1 MLLIIHNP
9 TGPHPSR
16 VDELAETGRKNY
28 HGPVTL
34 RRILL
39 GLGVALATFPATTQA
54 YPYYS
59 LRPADT
65 VLAGPTD
72 GHLSS
77 MFFNP
82 AAIRVIAGSE
92 VLIQGGVAGF
102 IGSIQRNDP
111 LPAGFSPG
119 GSAGPAQA
127 VPIRWANPQ
136 ALAALA
142 WDLRSDSVTL
152 GLAFSTPVLDL
163 ARFERDDVPV
173 EQLSTRYHSIADES
187 YSLWGS
193 LAIGLKLKS
202 WLLLGGSFNFGYTHS
217 SQSFLRDGDARG
229 RDTLG
234 CGGGPCEQWA
244 NRTKVELSVGGLGYG
259 FSAGA
264 IVEPVT
270 DRLWIGLSYLSP
282 LFSNQ
287 GDYVALE
294 GQPSEL
300 SWNDGSGCS
309 GSWAGAKL
317 TTASGDSKCGAARLS
332 VAYPHIIYLGGR
344 VRFSLSPAVEKSA
357 DNIRPRAIELS
368 SWARLTIPG
377 HTDQEVQV
385 ERRLL
390 EPGLY
395 TRPLSAQTAF
405 AVTLGIRQYF
415 QRVTLGQ
422 ELLYESPRAQ
432 SGTIS
437 AANIEGHKLD
447 LSLSLRAALS
457 KRLSLV
463 LSVGATW
470 MLFAPDTGQSFD
482 PSMVEVCRQTGY
494 DVTSAACD
502 AVQHGLAIPTAA
514 ASYTLGIPHGSAGLE
529 INL

>member
-1 MLLIIHNP
+1 MLLDAQPAQKTPP
-9 TGPHPSR
+9 TE
-16 VDELAETGRKNY
+16 ELAAQLGKNY
-28 HGPVTL
+28 HGQVTL
-34 RRILL
+34 RRTVL
-39 GLGVALATFPATTQA
+39 GLFVALMAIPAPALA

-59 LRPADT
+59 LRPVDF

-72 GHLSS
+72 GHLASL
-77 MFFNP
+77 FFNP
-82 AAIRVIAGSE
+82 AAIRVQPGSQ
-92 VLIQGGVAGF
+92 VLVQGGVSGF
-102 IGSIQRNDP
+102 IGSYQRQAA
-111 LPAGFSPG
+111 LPSGFSPG
-119 GSAGPAQA
+119 GTGSPAQT

-163 ARFERDDVPV
+163 TNFRRDDAPI
-173 EQLSTRYHSIADES
+173 EQLSTRYHAIYEES

-202 WLLLGGSFNFGYTHS
+202 WLLLGASFNFGYTHS
-217 SQSFLRDGDARG
+217 SLSFLRDGDAKA
-229 RDTLG
+229 RDSLG

-244 NRTKVELSVGGLGYG
+244 SRTNIEMDVGALGYG

-264 IVEPVT
+264 IVEPLL
-270 DRLWIGLSYLSP
+270 DRLWLGLSYLSP
-282 LFSNQ
+282 LFSSQ
-287 GDYVALE
+287 GDFVALE
-294 GQPSEL
+294 GQPSAL
-300 SWNDGSGCS
+300 SWDDGSGCS
-309 GSWAGAKL
+309 GSWKGAKI
-317 TTASGDSKCGAARLS
+317 TVGNQASQCGAARLM
-332 VAYPHIIYLGGR
+332 VAYPHIIYFGGR
-344 VRFSLSPAVEKSA
+344 LRFPLSPAVEKSA
-357 DNIRPRAIELS
+357 DSVRPRAVELS

-377 HTDQEVQV
+377 HTDQEIQV

-422 ELLYESPRAQ
+422 ELLYETPRAAA
-432 SGTIS
+432 GTVS
-437 AANIEGHKLD
+437 PANIEGHKLD
-447 LSLSLRAALS
+447 LSLSLRAVLH
-457 KRLSLV
+457 KRLSLL

-470 MLFAPDTGQSFD
+470 MFFAPETGQSYD
-482 PSMVEVCRQTGY
+482 PSLVELCRQSSY
-494 DVTSAACD
+494 DVTSSACD